1 MSEIVKVEN
10 VTKYFKQEKVLDDVN
25 MNLETGHIYGIV
37 GKNGAGKTVLFKI
50 IAGFI
55 KPSSGKVTVAGKII
69 GVDRDFPDSLG
80 LIIETPGFLSQYN
93 AYQNLLYLANI
104 NNKISKED
112 VKESIRMVGLD
123 PGSNKKVGK
132 FSLGMRQR
140 LGIAYVEAHV
150 GIVRIFK
157 LRQREVFQL
166 AFLLYLAVLC
176 DVPCKAVIVYIN
188 VFVAL
193 YNVYA
198 VAVER
203 QFKWRINLLY
213 LIIFRR
219 CLSVGRHDALHAE
232 CSEVGRVAEVA
243 AVGKAGLAVRVSDRD
258 AVVHVLP
265 DKPALIQRLFV
276 GVLGVVGD
284 AAVGVAHG
292 VAVLAHD
299 KGLFR
304 VLCQKLFDVCHRGI
318 HLAFHIRGGGVFPV
332 PENALVV
339 HKAAGVGAA
348 EVFAHLPQGLA
359 AVALVAARPDEDG
372 RVVFVPFQH
381 GFGAGKHIFPP
392 LRAGTGQR
400 PLV

>member
-140 LGIAYVEAHV
+140 LGIAQAIMENPNLIILDEPMNGLDKK
-150 GIVRIFK
+150 GIEDVKELLLK
-157 LRQREVFQL
+157 LKGDVKTILMASHYAEDMEICDEVFQM
-166 AFLLYLAVLC
+166 
-176 DVPCKAVIVYIN
+176 
-188 VFVAL
+188 
-193 YNVYA
+193 
-198 VAVER
+198 
-203 QFKWRINLLY
+203 
-213 LIIFRR
+213 
-219 CLSVGRHDALHAE
+219 
-232 CSEVGRVAEVA
+232 
-243 AVGKAGLAVRVSDRD
+243 
-258 AVVHVLP
+258 
-265 DKPALIQRLFV
+265 
-276 GVLGVVGD
+276 
-284 AAVGVAHG
+284 
-292 VAVLAHD
+292 
-299 KGLFR
+299 
-304 VLCQKLFDVCHRGI
+304 
-318 HLAFHIRGGGVFPV
+318 
-332 PENALVV
+332 
-339 HKAAGVGAA
+339 
-348 EVFAHLPQGLA
+348 
-359 AVALVAARPDEDG
+359 EDG
-372 RVVFVPFQH
+372 KL
-381 GFGAGKHIFPP
+381 GDMK
-392 LRAGTGQR
+392 
-400 PLV
+400 

>member
-140 LGIAYVEAHV
+140 LGIAQAIMENPNLIILDEPMNGLDKK
-150 GIVRIFK
+150 GIEDVKELLLK
-157 LRQREVFQL
+157 LKGDGKTILMASHYAEDMEICDEVFQM
-166 AFLLYLAVLC
+166 
-176 DVPCKAVIVYIN
+176 
-188 VFVAL
+188 
-193 YNVYA
+193 
-198 VAVER
+198 
-203 QFKWRINLLY
+203 
-213 LIIFRR
+213 
-219 CLSVGRHDALHAE
+219 
-232 CSEVGRVAEVA
+232 
-243 AVGKAGLAVRVSDRD
+243 
-258 AVVHVLP
+258 
-265 DKPALIQRLFV
+265 
-276 GVLGVVGD
+276 
-284 AAVGVAHG
+284 
-292 VAVLAHD
+292 
-299 KGLFR
+299 
-304 VLCQKLFDVCHRGI
+304 
-318 HLAFHIRGGGVFPV
+318 
-332 PENALVV
+332 
-339 HKAAGVGAA
+339 
-348 EVFAHLPQGLA
+348 
-359 AVALVAARPDEDG
+359 EDG
-372 RVVFVPFQH
+372 KL
-381 GFGAGKHIFPP
+381 GGMK
-392 LRAGTGQR
+392 
-400 PLV
+400 

>member
-140 LGIAYVEAHV
+140 LGIAQAIMENPNLIILDEPMNGLDKK
-150 GIVRIFK
+150 GIEDVKELLLK
-157 LRQREVFQL
+157 LKGNGKTILMASHYAEDMEICDEVFQM
-166 AFLLYLAVLC
+166 
-176 DVPCKAVIVYIN
+176 
-188 VFVAL
+188 
-193 YNVYA
+193 
-198 VAVER
+198 
-203 QFKWRINLLY
+203 
-213 LIIFRR
+213 
-219 CLSVGRHDALHAE
+219 
-232 CSEVGRVAEVA
+232 
-243 AVGKAGLAVRVSDRD
+243 
-258 AVVHVLP
+258 
-265 DKPALIQRLFV
+265 
-276 GVLGVVGD
+276 
-284 AAVGVAHG
+284 
-292 VAVLAHD
+292 
-299 KGLFR
+299 
-304 VLCQKLFDVCHRGI
+304 
-318 HLAFHIRGGGVFPV
+318 
-332 PENALVV
+332 
-339 HKAAGVGAA
+339 
-348 EVFAHLPQGLA
+348 
-359 AVALVAARPDEDG
+359 EDG
-372 RVVFVPFQH
+372 KL
-381 GFGAGKHIFPP
+381 GDMK
-392 LRAGTGQR
+392 
-400 PLV
+400 